1 MRAHKPPICGRSYS
15 HRRLSSSLP
24 CWPLLSSLETNG
36 RRSGP
41 LFGSAAPIMDL
52 IGGLCRRCVRP
63 ITNTSSR
70 IRRSSARARANR
82 CAGEIQFGQTVA
94 SGLQC
99 PMTGR
104 RRTHAHTVAHSGAR
118 KPLVWALE
126 RLKMS
131 GNGGRCVCVRFAQAS
146 KAAASERALARI
158 VGSLGKPTMV
168 RTLPV
173 ARAPL
178 LETFKTTERK
188 RLDADY
194 APKKQ
199 CIDERRVRKWSSV
212 GERAARRHDLIQ
224 SLCLLINS

>member
-1 MRAHKPPICGRSYS
+1 MRARKPPICGRSYS

-94 SGLQC
+94 SSLQC
-99 PMTGR
+99 PMTDR

-131 GNGGRCVCVRFAQAS
+131 GNGRCVCVRFARAS
-146 KAAASERALARI
+146 KAAASERASERSHASLARSASQRWCAPYLLLAATRDI
-158 VGSLGKPTMV
+158 QNN
-168 RTLPV
+168 
-173 ARAPL
+173 RA
-178 LETFKTTERK
+178 KTT
-188 RLDADY
+188 
-194 APKKQ
+194 
-199 CIDERRVRKWSSV
+199 RRQLRTEKTMH
-212 GERAARRHDLIQ
+212 R
-224 SLCLLINS
+224 